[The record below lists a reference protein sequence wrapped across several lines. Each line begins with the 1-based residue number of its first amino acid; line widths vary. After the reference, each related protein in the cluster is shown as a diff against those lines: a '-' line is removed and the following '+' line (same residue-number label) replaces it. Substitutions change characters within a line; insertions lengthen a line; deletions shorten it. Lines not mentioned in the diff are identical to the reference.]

1 MNEEKTVALTVNIR
15 YKQGYTGVLVGQ
27 CRELP
32 FIIVEGKSVE
42 ELTKNVFYEMQVY
55 FNTFPAEGKKILEEH
70 GKIVET
76 EEEKQQTSK
85 DTEHGWT
92 GMKIEVPIPTSR

>member
-1 MNEEKTVALTVNIR
+1 MNEEKTVVLTMNIR

-42 ELTKNVFYEMQVY
+42 ELTKNVFYEIQVY
-55 FNTFPAEGKKILEEH
+55 FNTFPTEGKKILEQY
-70 GKIVET
+70 GRIVET
-76 EEEKQQTSK
+76 EEAKQQTSQ
-85 DTEHGWT
+85 DTEQGWT
-92 GMKIEVPIPTSR
+92 EKKIEVPIPISR